1 MHHFFFSRKQKQYAA
16 GLLTAML
23 LLEHT
28 LLSPFTVQAAVP
40 SVHGDSEVS
49 AEASLPSAFL
59 SGENVSF
66 VSFPSRFE
74 DQIPDGCS
82 EQYYVFTL
90 DSSSDLSISVEF
102 DSDACR
108 YGAELLDSS
117 FSRVKI
123 SRNRNSQRI
132 TAKNSLPGTY
142 FLRIFPLNGDEPEE
156 SFSVS
161 IQKMDLATSSVAKVN
176 FSELHMVAALQGSDS
191 PYRMNGTNPYY
202 SRVYEPE
209 TGGYLWQKLDT
220 PSYDGSGVS
229 SGGVYPMPQHYYS
242 SWLGP
247 VSEDVLSMD
256 DIRPNTGESW
266 EEYDR
271 YLQEEGIVYEGE
283 SDPLVHVQNAI
294 ALPPRY
300 SELSYGDEEENP
312 GWENHLKN
320 AIMTYGAVTT
330 GIYWSSLSCE
340 NPECY
345 YFNGWIYES
354 VETASGSNALM
365 AVNLFEYQD
374 NANVN
379 HEVVIVG
386 WDDNYSREN
395 FRYTDYGDQIA
406 SGSNALHEDAF
417 LPERDGAWI
426 IKNSWGEN
434 SGDGGY
440 YYVSYCDKR
449 LVSNDHSWAYG
460 AAETKDNYNKMYAA
474 AILPYTPLLTWTT
487 SAKML
492 MSSIVF
498 TADEESTDQ
507 RAGPQGPC
515 YQF

>member
-28 LLSPFTVQAAVP
+28 LLSPFIVQAAFP

-49 AEASLPSAFL
+49 AEAGFPSAFL

-74 DQIPDGCS
+74 DHIPDGCS

-229 SGGVYPMPQHYYS
+229 SGGLYPMPQHYYS

-271 YLQEEGIVYEGE
+271 YLQEEGIVYEE
-283 SDPLVHVQNAI
+283 
-294 ALPPRY
+294 
-300 SELSYGDEEENP
+300 
-312 GWENHLKN
+312 
-320 AIMTYGAVTT
+320 
-330 GIYWSSLSCE
+330 
-340 NPECY
+340 
-345 YFNGWIYES
+345 
-354 VETASGSNALM
+354 
-365 AVNLFEYQD
+365 
-374 NANVN
+374 
-379 HEVVIVG
+379 
-386 WDDNYSREN
+386 
-395 FRYTDYGDQIA
+395 
-406 SGSNALHEDAF
+406 
-417 LPERDGAWI
+417 
-426 IKNSWGEN
+426 
-434 SGDGGY
+434 
-440 YYVSYCDKR
+440 
-449 LVSNDHSWAYG
+449 
-460 AAETKDNYNKMYAA
+460 
-474 AILPYTPLLTWTT
+474 
-487 SAKML
+487 
-492 MSSIVF
+492 
-498 TADEESTDQ
+498 
-507 RAGPQGPC
+507 
-515 YQF
+515 